1 MPRQTLADKIR
12 SRLTDKERAWLHDWE
27 KQNQRAMSSSELREK
42 FGTVNKEG
50 QFKRAQVK

>member
-1 MPRQTLADKIR
+1 
-12 SRLTDKERAWLHDWE
+12 
-27 KQNQRAMSSSELREK
+27 MSSSELREK